1 MFAFGDILNALG
13 EFGRFQK
20 WLVVLLSLPVPLT
33 AFHMLGQVFM
43 LVDVP
48 HYCNTS
54 WIRAVG
60 PNLTEDEL
68 LNLTVPRGASGAYE
82 QCSMYSPVDRDL
94 DSIVAYGLNAT
105 QKCSNGWVYPSTQT
119 PSLLTEFDLV
129 CDKKDLNDISQAIY
143 MLGLLLGAMI
153 FGPLSDRIGRR
164 PVILISMLIQGLF
177 GVGIAFVPHFYV
189 YMAFRCV
196 VGASMSGITM
206 TILALAMEWV
216 GVSYRPHAVLV
227 SHCCFAIGQMIL
239 AGLSYGIRN
248 WRLLQIAGSVP
259 IFALFF
265 YFWVLPESARWL
277 MTKGRVEE
285 AKKILQKAAS
295 MNKRTIPPGLLEQ
308 LKPEVQTKP
317 GSTMDLF
324 RKKHLCKVTLI
335 MLCAWF
341 ANSLAYYGI
350 SLNVTNFGLD
360 IYLTQLAFGAVE
372 IPARA
377 SCILLLQWFG
387 RKKCQGFLLLLSGLV
402 CLIITGIPEDL
413 PVVITVLA
421 IIGKFATSAS
431 FSTSYVY
438 TAELFPTVVRQTG
451 VGLCSMSARVAG
463 IIAPLIRLLAR
474 YHHSVPMA
482 IFGSVPVLAGL
493 LCFLLHETRGMDLVD
508 DTSAAAPQHRS
519 CENANRSSENGHVKA
534 KGGDLD
540 KEHAES
546 TYF

>member
-1 MFAFGDILNALG
+1 MSGTGELLKAAGGFGP
-13 EFGRFQK
+13 FQK
-20 WLVVLLSLPVPLT
+20 WLMVLSSLPCFSLSFHQFCQLFMVP
-33 AFHMLGQVFM
+33 
-43 LVDVP
+43 DVP
-48 HYCNTS
+48 HHCDTS

-105 QKCSNGWVYPSTQT
+105 QKCSNGWVYPAHHEETLVTQNRSSACYSNLHAH
-119 PSLLTEFDLV
+119 PGLIWCWNCLCAPFLRVHGLQVCRGGFHVGDHHDNIGFSYGMGWCLLPAPRSACFSLLFCHRTDDFGWLELRYPQLETVTDCRICTYICPF
-129 CDKKDLNDISQAIY
+129 
-143 MLGLLLGAMI
+143 LLL
-153 FGPLSDRIGRR
+153 L
-164 PVILISMLIQGLF
+164 
-177 GVGIAFVPHFYV
+177 
-189 YMAFRCV
+189 
-196 VGASMSGITM
+196 
-206 TILALAMEWV
+206 
-216 GVSYRPHAVLV
+216 
-227 SHCCFAIGQMIL
+227 
-239 AGLSYGIRN
+239 
-248 WRLLQIAGSVP
+248 
-259 IFALFF
+259 
-265 YFWVLPESARWL
+265 
-277 MTKGRVEE
+277 
-285 AKKILQKAAS
+285 
-295 MNKRTIPPGLLEQ
+295 

>member
-153 FGPLSDRIGRR
+153 FGPLSDRGEPDKSSKCVHAMGMKPAPWDTSVCIPLRVLSKG
-164 PVILISMLIQGLF
+164 STLF
-177 GVGIAFVPHFYV
+177 G
-189 YMAFRCV
+189 
-196 VGASMSGITM
+196 SGENIRTDGPKS
-206 TILALAMEWV
+206 LFFSAMEWV

-308 LKPEVQTKP
+308 VSPHGQYVISGDQYCVRSWTIYVLV
-317 GSTMDLF
+317 S
-324 RKKHLCKVTLI
+324 LCSFLR
-335 MLCAWF
+335 F

-402 CLIITGIPEDL
+402 CLIITGIPEGEQTL
-413 PVVITVLA
+413 PVPGAQPL
-421 IIGKFATSAS
+421 GKGFATSAS

-508 DTSAAAPQHRS
+508 DTSAAAPQHR
-519 CENANRSSENGHVKA
+519 CVVGVHQGTK
-534 KGGDLD
+534 
-540 KEHAES
+540 
-546 TYF
+546 